1 MVAALS
7 FAATAPTLER
17 PAPAL
22 AYCNGVYPGKI
33 TNDVQE
39 RLVPFSMGAYCTD
52 IFVREVRPPRRR
64 VYGGSVAFPDELP
77 SLPPVLLVGVP
88 GAPYDYCENLEALV
102 LSGRRVFAVNTCE
115 APVERGWL
123 PPRPKRGPREAR
135 RPAVAARQLLAVCE
149 ASGLGAVHVF
159 AHGLGGAAA
168 LHLVELL
175 RQPVP
180 AATAAAAT
188 AAAAA
193 TTDATATTAAA
204 ATLPPSRVR
213 LASLILASPYG
224 ALEDLRP
231 VQQRRLQN
239 WDELFPIDMD
249 EEGGSDGTESGG
261 QQCIVEANALTG
273 RPWREALLY
282 ASEEESRAESLGR
295 GQLAPRLPDASVPT
309 MLLRGGSA
317 DPVEPSWDLSDR
329 TDVKMREY
337 MFSGHLPFIDNR
349 EEVLF
354 DLLAH
359 LDAADGVSTNRNGV
373 GVS

>member
-1 MVAALS
+1 MVAALTV
-7 FAATAPTLER
+7 AASAPMLER
-17 PAPAL
+17 PVPAQ
-22 AYCNGVYPGKI
+22 AYCNGVYSGKI

-39 RLVPFSMGAYCTD
+39 RLVPFSMGAYRTD
-52 IFVREVRPPRRR
+52 IFVREVRPPRSR
-64 VYGGSVAFPDELP
+64 VMGGSISFPGELP

-123 PPRPKRGPREAR
+123 PPRPKRGPREVR
-135 RPAVAARQLLAVCE
+135 RPAVAARQLLTVCE

-175 RQPVP
+175 RQPVS
-180 AATAAAAT
+180 AATAATAAT
-188 AAAAA
+188 AGAA
-193 TTDATATTAAA
+193 ATATTAAA
-204 ATLPPSRVR
+204 AAPPPSRVR
-213 LASLILASPYG
+213 LASLVLASPYG

-249 EEGGSDGTESGG
+249 EEGGNDGTESAG
-261 QQCIVEANALTG
+261 QQCVVEANALTG

-282 ASEEESRAESLGR
+282 ASDEESRAESLGR
-295 GQLAPRLPDASVPT
+295 GQLAARLPDASVPT